1 MAYSADMDSLTSALA
16 ASQNAYQSN
25 LNVAVLKMAAQSDQQ
40 VAGLVAQ
47 AVEAGK
53 AAASNPSHL
62 GQQLDT
68 YA

>member
-1 MAYSADMDSLTSALA
+1 MDSLTSALA
-16 ASQNAYQSN
+16 ANQTAYQAN
-25 LNVAVLKMAAQSDQQ
+25 LGTTVLKMAAQRDQQ
-40 VAGLVAQ
+40 VAGLLAQ

-53 AAASNPSHL
+53 AAAANPPHL